1 MTKKDIEIMR
11 RNVKD
16 IKWLTMD
23 LILNRI
29 EPKNL
34 QLTYV
39 NIKNLV
45 DEILKLKP

>member
-11 RNVKD
+11 GNVKD
-16 IKWLTMD
+16 IKWRTMD
-23 LILNRI
+23 LILNRV
-29 EPKNL
+29 EQKNL

-39 NIKNLV
+39 NIKNLA